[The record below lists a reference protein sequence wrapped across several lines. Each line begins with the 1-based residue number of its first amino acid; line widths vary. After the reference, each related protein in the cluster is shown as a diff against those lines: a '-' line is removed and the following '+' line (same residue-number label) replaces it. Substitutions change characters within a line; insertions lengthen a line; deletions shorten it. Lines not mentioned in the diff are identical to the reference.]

1 MQPTYLPWAGYF
13 NLIYRSDHFVF
24 LDDVKVEKSSWHV
37 RNRVLENGNVVFL
50 TLNIKGSRLNLIN
63 EVIIDENSQW
73 RKKHIIRLRQ
83 AYAKTQYGN
92 SVIEL
97 LSPIYEDK
105 NIVSLSQLNQTIIKS
120 IMVRLGID
128 TKVYLSSELN
138 IDGKRSE
145 RLLAICNHF
154 SETHYLS
161 PEGSRD
167 YITEDGVL
175 EENKITVEYQS
186 YTPAIYSQ
194 YRTSEFFSHLSIIDV
209 ISNIGWEKT
218 FDYIKG

>member
-37 RNRVLENGNVVFL
+37 RNRILENGNVVFL

-73 RKKHIIRLRQ
+73 RKKHITRLRQ
-83 AYAKTQYGN
+83 AYAKTQYGE
-92 SVIEL
+92 SVLDL

-105 NIVSLSQLNQTIIKS
+105 NIVSLSVLNQTIIKS
-120 IMVRLGID
+120 IMLKLGIT
-128 TKVYLSSELN
+128 TKVYLASELN
-138 IDGKRSE
+138 VEGKRSD
-145 RLLAICNHF
+145 RLLAFCKYF
-154 SETHYLS
+154 SENHYLS

-175 EENKITVEYQS
+175 EANNIIVEYQS
-186 YTPAIYSQ
+186 YSPAIYPQ
-194 YRTSEFFSHLSIIDV
+194 YRTNEFFSHLSIIDV
-209 ISNIGWEKT
+209 LSNIGWEKT
-218 FDYIKG
+218 LDYIKG